1 MIPALTRF
9 TEKSL
14 SHFPAS
20 YPLMRLYY
28 RSIVNREIGL
38 GSINRH
44 DRVLCVG
51 GGAFPVTAMEICRH
65 TGAAVDVL
73 DCDLDA
79 VEHARDLLRKMGM
92 WQIFVHHG
100 CGQSFDPSV
109 YNVVHLALQVR
120 GREQILENLQQ
131 YAQPGTRILVRL
143 PHSKLERFY
152 EAPCQQTKARLAQQ
166 AQLRLQP
173 GSTMAGT
180 CMLVKEDTAHEAKSL
195 DIRSWTGAPAV
206 ASLAD

>member
-9 TEKSL
+9 TEKTL
-14 SHFPAS
+14 SHFPSS
-20 YPLMRLYY
+20 YPLMRQYY
-28 RSIVNREIGL
+28 RNIVSREIQL
-38 GSINRH
+38 GSIGRH

-73 DCDLDA
+73 DCDMDA

-100 CGQSFDPSV
+100 CGQSFDPTAYQV
-109 YNVVHLALQVR
+109 IHLALQVR
-120 GREQILENLQQ
+120 GREQILDNLQQ

-143 PHSKLERFY
+143 PHSRLERFY
-152 EAPCQQTKARLAQQ
+152 EAPCQQTKERLAQQ

-180 CMLVKEDTAHEAKSL
+180 CMLVKEEVVNEAKTL
-195 DIRSWTGAPAV
+195 GIPRWTGAAAV